1 MLKSLREFYVEF
13 SWMNDTEFLNTV
25 LEKLEKLN
33 KIPVSELTSGEKKRI
48 KLIPEIKALL
58 SVQFIL
64 LLGFNDMNRRMKKE
78 LARLGFKN
86 CDRIPLACMS
96 IKLLILMSSHQD
108 CKKAYLK
115 QFSLLCLFYSSSKG
129 FLR

>member
-58 SVQFIL
+58 SV
-64 LLGFNDMNRRMKKE
+64 
-78 LARLGFKN
+78 
-86 CDRIPLACMS
+86 
-96 IKLLILMSSHQD
+96 
-108 CKKAYLK
+108 
-115 QFSLLCLFYSSSKG
+115 
-129 FLR
+129 